1 MTAGSPAAAPATRIS
16 FHLPP
21 RDLQSCF
28 TTFYLTEIDLP
39 DTATVTDAL
48 QPEWANLR
56 FFSGAP
62 PRSWIAGNEPLTDTN
77 FVATGP
83 SSRATSFCLGR
94 SRFWGIGLL
103 PLGWARFI
111 GLPAEDHANLVTDGH
126 RHPSFARFRPLA
138 ETLATH
144 AGDEEAE
151 LAAIAAFFAAFPPLD
166 PEEEA
171 RINAISAVLVDPR
184 TATVAEM
191 VERLAINQRTLE
203 RTCLRHFGFP
213 PKLLLNRQRFM
224 RSLVQFMLDRSR
236 KWIGAID
243 RQLSR
248 SSAVR
253 ARLSPVHGDE
263 PQPVCRHAAPGA
275 GAVHAR
281 TGAVARGRR
290 PDAACAGTGNDPER
304 ISRFGFDP
312 AGKAAKGAA
321 SDKGQGS
328 TSGLRSYPRSG
339 AGAHQRRAGS

>member
-171 RINAISAVLVDPR
+171 RVNAISAVLVDPR

-243 RQLSR
+243 ANYHDQAQFVRDFRRFMGMSPSQYAAMPHPVLEPFMHE
-248 SSAVR
+248 R
-253 ARLSPVHGDE
+253 ARLH
-263 PQPVCRHAAPGA
+263 
-275 GAVHAR
+275 
-281 TGAVARGRR
+281 
-290 PDAACAGTGNDPER
+290 
-304 ISRFGFDP
+304 
-312 AGKAAKGAA
+312 GAA
-321 SDKGQGS
+321 VQTLHVPAQAMTPSE
-328 TSGLRSYPRSG
+328 
-339 AGAHQRRAGS
+339 